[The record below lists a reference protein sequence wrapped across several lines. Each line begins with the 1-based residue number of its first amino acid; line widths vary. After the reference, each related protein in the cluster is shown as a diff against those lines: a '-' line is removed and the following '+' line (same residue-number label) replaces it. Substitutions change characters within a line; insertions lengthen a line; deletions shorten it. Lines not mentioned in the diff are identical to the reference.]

1 MKVTFCG
8 LGRMGLA
15 MAAHVQGSGHE
26 LTVWNRT
33 PGRAGDLAP
42 WEASSLTEGVS
53 GADVVVLMLF
63 GPDSVRDL
71 MPELLGATPKG
82 ALVLDATTIGPDAA
96 REFGALC
103 AENGL
108 RYADAPVAGS
118 VKPATDGTLGVLVG
132 CAESDWDQVREIA
145 LLWGDPE
152 RVRRL
157 GEVGAG
163 NAAKLVINASLS
175 YAMAGLG
182 ECLRLGRELGVDAE
196 AALGVL
202 SAGPL
207 GWTIAQKR
215 QMLLDDDYSATTF
228 SLDLMAKDV
237 TLALEAG
244 ETHLSV
250 LAAIE
255 AALTDAQEAG
265 FGGSDY
271 AALAGHL
278 AAEDHLPE

>member
-1 MKVTFCG
+1 MKVAFCG
-8 LGRMGLA
+8 LGRMGRA
-15 MAAHVQGSGHE
+15 MAAHVAGSEHE
-26 LTVWNRT
+26 LAVWNRT
-33 PGRAGDLAP
+33 PGRAEDLAAY
-42 WEASSLTEGVS
+42 EADTLVAAVT
-53 GADVVVLMLF
+53 GADAVVLMLF
-63 GPDSVRDL
+63 GPSSVRDL
-71 MPELLGATPKG
+71 LPEVLANVAAGT
-82 ALVLDATTIGPDAA
+82 LVLDATTIGPDAA

-103 AENGL
+103 AEAGV

-132 CAESDWDQVREIA
+132 CAEADWDDARA
-145 LLWGDPE
+145 LAELWGDPE

-157 GEVGAG
+157 GDVGAG
-163 NAAKLVINASLS
+163 NAAKLVINASLA

-182 ECLRLGRELGVDAE
+182 ECVRLGRELGIDAE

-228 SLDLMAKDV
+228 SVDLMAKDV

-244 ETHLSV
+244 ESHLAV
-250 LAAIE
+250 LAAVSE
-255 AALTDAQEAG
+255 ALEDAKAAG
-265 FGGSDY
+265 RGGDDY
-271 AALAGHL
+271 AALAGYL
-278 AAEDHLPE
+278 AAEDPLA